1 VTLTVTDSTY
11 QAAFLTTKDGVVL
24 FDAPPSI
31 GHNLQRAID
40 EIASANGVR
49 GAMDGRQVGVV
60 GLVAG
65 VGGLA
70 ELLGGQGVDQAG
82 LELRGVA
89 GPLDGEVVSPGPLD
103 GDDEVGD
110 TGPGEGLADR
120 PDHGLEARPGML
132 DDGRGYDDAAVEV
145 GEHPLGAGLGAVD
158 GDDAEVLRPDGLDPG
173 VDRAEG
179 LVDDLGAS
187 RLA

>member
-1 VTLTVTDSTY
+1 
-11 QAAFLTTKDGVVL
+11 
-24 FDAPPSI
+24 
-31 GHNLQRAID
+31 
-40 EIASANGVR
+40 
-49 GAMDGRQVGVV
+49 M
-60 GLVAG
+60 
-65 VGGLA
+65 
-70 ELLGGQGVDQAG
+70 DQAD
-82 LELRGVA
+82 LEPRGVA

-110 TGPGEGLADR
+110 AGPGDGLADR
-120 PDHGLEARPGML
+120 PGHGLEARPGVL
-132 DDGRGYDDAAVEV
+132 DDGGGYDDAAVEV

-179 LVDDLGAS
+179 LVDDLGAG